1 MTYETVSR
9 IAQQGGSV
17 YFILLFIVALAYAL
31 WPKNRD
37 AFDHASRLPFDED
50 IGS

>member
-17 YFILLFIVALAYAL
+17 YFVLLFVIGVIYAV
-31 WPKNRD
+31 WPRKAAEFQR
-37 AFDHASRLPFDED
+37 ASRLPLDEEA
-50 IGS
+50 

>member
-17 YFILLFIVALAYAL
+17 YFILLFIAALAYAF
-31 WPKNRD
+31 WPKNREG
-37 AFDHASRLPFDED
+37 FDHASRLPFDED